1 MKSVSISTTKQDR
14 KTPAPQKQKPKGPA
28 AQKFLVLPLSPC
40 DDLPSLI
47 AKRAYELYS
56 ERGYRDG
63 SALED
68 WLDAER
74 EILSHQIPPVSQ
86 TRDGRV

>member
-1 MKSVSISTTKQDR
+1 MKSVSNITTKQGR
-14 KTPAPQKQKPKGPA
+14 NAPAPQQQQQKPKKPA
-28 AQKFLVLPLSPC
+28 AHKFLVLPLTPS

-47 AKRAYELYS
+47 ATRAYELYC

-74 EILSHQIPPVSQ
+74 EILSQIKPA
-86 TRDGRV
+86 

>member
-1 MKSVSISTTKQDR
+1 V
-14 KTPAPQKQKPKGPA
+14 

-40 DDLPSLI
+40 DDLSSSI
-47 AKRAYELYS
+47 ATRAYELYS

-68 WLDAER
+68 WLEAER
-74 EILSHQIPPVSQ
+74 EILGQIQSA
-86 TRDGRV
+86 